1 MPWRET
7 LLRCLGP
14 GMLGGAT
21 LGDWFRLLRDN
32 QFDVAPSSLVR
43 ALSITCQ
50 SVQNSLFRQIDEFRF
65 ADAVCGIKVPSPVF
79 ILGHWRSGTTHLHN
93 LLAVDQRF
101 GFPNNYQ
108 TLFPHA
114 FLTMETVHARFIEWF
129 LPKRR
134 PMDNIEWTM
143 KSPQEDEFALCITT
157 FKSPCMG
164 WFFPNRRY
172 YYDRYLTFQDVNE
185 QEIDSWKAELVAFLQ
200 RLTWKLKRPLILK
213 SPPHTG
219 RIKHLLDVFPDAK
232 FVHIHRNP
240 YSVFES
246 TRKMLTINFRMH
258 CLQRPPL
265 TALDDWILSQYR
277 TMYESFFDQRH
288 LIPAGQYHELSF
300 EDLEQD
306 PVGQIQSL
314 YSALLLPDF
323 AESLPALQD
332 YVRSIEGFQKND
344 FPALELKLRR
354 RIAHEWRFC
363 FEKWGY
369 SLNLDVDSSLAEQ
382 SQSG

>member
-14 GMLGGAT
+14 GMLGGVT
-21 LGDWFRLLRDN
+21 LGDWFQLLRDN
-32 QFDVAPSSLVR
+32 RFDIAPSSLVR

-50 SVQNSLFRQIDEFRF
+50 SAQNSLFRRLEDIRF
-65 ADAVCGIKVPSPVF
+65 ADAVRDIKVSSPLF

-114 FLTMETVHARFIEWF
+114 FLTMESIHSQFIEWF

-157 FKSPCMG
+157 FKSPYMG
-164 WFFPNRRY
+164 WFFPNSRHH
-172 YYDRYLTFQDVNE
+172 YDRYLTFQDVSDD
-185 QEIDSWKAELVAFLQ
+185 EIDCWKAGLVAFLR

-219 RIKHLLDVFPDAK
+219 RIKHLLDLFPDAK

-246 TRKMLTINFRMH
+246 TCRMLTINFQMH

-265 TALDDWILSQYR
+265 STLDDWILSQYR
-277 TMYESFFDQRH
+277 TMYESFFDERR

-306 PVGQIQSL
+306 PLGQIQSL
-314 YSALLLPDF
+314 YSALGLPDF
-323 AESLPALQD
+323 AETLPGLRD
-332 YVRSIEGFQKND
+332 YVRSVEGFQKNI
-344 FPALELKLRR
+344 FPALELERCR
-354 RIAHEWRFC
+354 RIAQEWKFC
-363 FEKWGY
+363 FEEWGY
-369 SLNLDVDSSLAEQ
+369 SLDLDID
-382 SQSG
+382 